1 MSEGDLS
8 PARIKPGYVL
18 RTEEIT
24 EPEMSEQDW
33 NDFAGG
39 VTLFN
44 RGEYWESHEAWEY
57 IWKRH
62 SEPTRVFF
70 QALIQ
75 LAAAYHQ
82 LDRGIHHGVIKH
94 FRNSETKLRPFP
106 TRFLGVDLQP
116 IKQALSAG
124 VEETTR
130 LGQGDLGA
138 FDPELIARIDFIRP
152 GQV

>member
-8 PARIKPGYVL
+8 QARIKPGYIL
-18 RTEEIT
+18 RADEIA

-33 NDFAGG
+33 DDFAEA

-44 RGEYWESHEAWEY
+44 QGEYWESHEAWEVV
-57 IWKRH
+57 WKRH

-82 LDRGIHHGVIKH
+82 LGRGIHHGVIKH

-106 TRFLGVDLQP
+106 DRFLGVDLQP

-130 LGQGDLGA
+130 LGPGGLNA

-152 GQV
+152 DQV